1 MNIDINVK
9 FLSFSRRIAIGKQWI
24 QFGIIVL
31 VAFVSVVASY
41 WGSTRILLLLLL
53 LLAGSITILVLL
65 KWPNVGFVLVFLG
78 GAFVPIVGPS
88 GVNAAEGMVALMLG
102 LWLLSI
108 LTRRSIMQPVNSRVV
123 LPVVVFLGISVLA
136 FAMGQIPWFVFA
148 NQAPLTAQAGGF
160 AIFVLSAGALL
171 MAANIVREERWLQR
185 IVWVFIGMGALYVA
199 GRTVELGLIDRL
211 YHPGFSAG
219 SMFWTWLVALALSQ
233 AVFNSQLKQRFR
245 LLLILIVLVTFYAA
259 IVQAYDWKSGWLPP
273 LIAAAVILGI
283 RFKRLSLFAIPAGL
297 IFAGAIAKDL
307 ISSDAY
313 SWGTRLDA
321 WVIVLK
327 IAQVNPLLGLGFSN
341 YYWYTPLFAIRG
353 YAVVFNSH
361 SQYVDLI
368 AEVGIL
374 GLLCFLWI
382 FFELGRLS
390 WRLSRELPDGFARA
404 YANGVLAGVVG
415 TLVAGYLVDWVLPFV
430 YNIGLTGFRASIV
443 AWIFCGAL
451 VGVEQIYLG
460 ESKRQVSASIS

>member
-1 MNIDINVK
+1 MKGFGIWDAARLALLRRPFVHLLVQIPIGTDLALVFAQRGNLDTNRLGHVNVHI
-9 FLSFSRRIAIGKQWI
+9 RRIRSVQEQLFDVMRFKTFRE
-24 QFGIIVL
+24 QFGKDELGARRGKDRIAGH
-31 VAFVSVVASY
+31 VAHDAMIGMIHVAVSVKAT
-41 WGSTRILLLLLL
+41 GRIP
-53 LLAGSITILVLL
+53 ADHD
-65 KWPNVGFVLVFLG
+65 VG
-78 GAFVPIVGPS
+78 
-88 GVNAAEGMVALMLG
+88 
-102 LWLLSI
+102 
-108 LTRRSIMQPVNSRVV
+108 
-123 LPVVVFLGISVLA
+123 
-136 FAMGQIPWFVFA
+136 FVFA

-171 MAANIVREERWLQR
+171 MAAHIVREERWLQR

-321 WVIVLK
+321 WVM
-327 IAQVNPLLGLGFSN
+327 G
-341 YYWYTPLFAIRG
+341 
-353 YAVVFNSH
+353 AV
-361 SQYVDLI
+361 
-368 AEVGIL
+368 
-374 GLLCFLWI
+374 
-382 FFELGRLS
+382 R
-390 WRLSRELPDGFARA
+390 
-404 YANGVLAGVVG
+404 
-415 TLVAGYLVDWVLPFV
+415 T
-430 YNIGLTGFRASIV
+430 
-443 AWIFCGAL
+443 
-451 VGVEQIYLG
+451 
-460 ESKRQVSASIS
+460 